1 MHHNPVKRGLV
12 ERAELWAWSSYRV
25 HAFGEHGRVKMDWL
39 FPPSVFR
46 KPKSPSGNTTGT
58 GNTHPSKP
66 REGCGTHIQE
76 SQNGNKTNE
85 AKKGAPPAVQV
96 TVGPSVLP
104 ATVSGQFSYSG
115 NVLQFQRRLRSQS
128 SKGNL
133 HCVIR
138 KEELMI
144 AFILLCASFVALSV
158 GTVAHFRI
166 LAQLEQSGIEVKYFA
181 TVGDNLRAYKAYR
194 NLGKQQSWP
203 IWPVYA
209 VFASYAGV
217 IVAGLAFCLG
227 SPISWIMK

>member
-1 MHHNPVKRGLV
+1 
-12 ERAELWAWSSYRV
+12 
-25 HAFGEHGRVKMDWL
+25 
-39 FPPSVFR
+39 
-46 KPKSPSGNTTGT
+46 
-58 GNTHPSKP
+58 
-66 REGCGTHIQE
+66 
-76 SQNGNKTNE
+76 
-85 AKKGAPPAVQV
+85 
-96 TVGPSVLP
+96 
-104 ATVSGQFSYSG
+104 
-115 NVLQFQRRLRSQS
+115 
-128 SKGNL
+128 
-133 HCVIR
+133 
-138 KEELMI
+138 MI